1 MSRKGQFSDMGKQEE
16 KENNE
21 MTDHQESMLLTRIL
35 SLYLN
40 FLRCGILTS
49 ILHYNVLQTKM
60 HFPGSN
66 K

>member
-40 FLRCGILTS
+40 FLRCGIL
-49 ILHYNVLQTKM
+49 IHPALQCA
-60 HFPGSN
+60 SD
-66 K
+66 

>member
-1 MSRKGQFSDMGKQEE
+1 MGKQEE

-40 FLRCGILTS
+40 FLRCGIL
-49 ILHYNVLQTKM
+49 IHPALQCA
-60 HFPGSN
+60 SD
-66 K
+66 